1 MSLHDRL
8 KFNKGLKQKI
18 SDKNRNFFT
27 FKKWLENGGANYPDL
42 FFKKYS
48 DSERGMHAKKKITSN
63 TEVMYIPSNLLITND
78 NSSRYSTDMGSS
90 LNNLNNTNLLKI
102 ALYILDTI
110 DDGNNFYQ
118 PYYQILPKD
127 ISHLPI
133 FWDKSVLNLLESS
146 DFLNDISARKKML
159 TNEYSNLC
167 NLSESFR
174 REISLYDWLW
184 ARSIVGSRN
193 FSINVDG
200 SRKSAMVPLADML
213 NHYRPAETKWG
224 YDNNK
229 KGFTM
234 TTLKGIKPRAQIMD
248 SYGRKSN
255 RKYLLHYGFV
265 MDDNVE
271 SDGTCDD
278 DILIEIPN
286 ANSSRK
292 IYVNKDNFIDKLMPV
307 LRNINKSNNESEAG
321 SSETNQIISPRNEVA
336 SLLSMA
342 NIARNM
348 LLQFPKTYSQNVL
361 ELKKLKGFSKERNAI
376 NFVKKQKELLLF
388 IKKLADDMI
397 PIVGLEDISNEQI
410 NNKYKLYVNN

>member
-8 KFNKGLKQKI
+8 KFNKGLKQTI
-18 SDKNRNFFT
+18 SDKNRNFFI
-27 FKKWLENGGANYPDL
+27 FKKWLEKGGANYPNL

-48 DSERGMHAKKKITSN
+48 DSERGMHAKKKIIPN

-78 NSSRYSTDMGSS
+78 NTSRYSTDMGSS
-90 LNNLNNTNLLKI
+90 INSLNNTNLLKI

-110 DDGNNFYQ
+110 DDRHNFYQ

-146 DFLNDISARKKML
+146 DFLNDIMARKKML
-159 TNEYSNLC
+159 TNEYSSLC
-167 NLSESFR
+167 NLSENFR
-174 REISLYDWLW
+174 REITLYDWLW

-200 SRKSAMVPLADML
+200 SNKSAMVPLADML

-229 KGFTM
+229 RGFTM
-234 TTLKGIKPRAQIMD
+234 TTLKGINHRAQIMD

-265 MDDNVE
+265 MDDNIE

-278 DILIEIPN
+278 DIIIEIPDS
-286 ANSSRK
+286 NSSRK
-292 IYVNKDNFIDKLMPV
+292 LYVNKDNFIDKLMPT
-307 LRNINKSNNESEAG
+307 LRLANRTKQEFNNTGDSNSM
-321 SSETNQIISPRNEVA
+321 ISPRNEVA

-348 LLQFPKTYSQNVL
+348 LLQFPKTYSQNVS

-397 PIVGLEDISNEQI
+397 PIVGFEDISNEQI
-410 NNKYKLYVNN
+410 NNKYKQYVNN

>member
-8 KFNKGLKQKI
+8 KFNKGLKKKI
-18 SDKNRNFFT
+18 TDKNHNFFL
-27 FKKWLENGGANYPDL
+27 FKKWLEEGGAKYPDL
-42 FFKKYS
+42 YFKKYS
-48 DSERGMHAKKKITSN
+48 DSERGMHSKKKITPN
-63 TEVMYIPSNLLITND
+63 TEVMYIPFNLLITND
-78 NSSRYSTDMGSS
+78 NTSKYSADMGSG
-90 LNNLNNTNLLKI
+90 LNNLNNSNLIKI
-102 ALYILDTI
+102 ALYILDTL
-110 DDGNNFYQ
+110 DDNDNFYQ

-133 FWDKSVLNLLESS
+133 FWESPVLDLLESS
-146 DFLNDISARKKML
+146 DFLKDITARKRML
-159 TNEYSNLC
+159 TNEYESLC
-167 NLSESFR
+167 NLSNIFG

-200 SRKSAMVPLADML
+200 ISKSAMVPLADML

-224 YDNNK
+224 YDNAK

-234 TTLKGIKPRAQIMD
+234 MTLKGIKSRAQLMD

-265 MDDNVE
+265 MDDNTE
-271 SDGTCDD
+271 PDGTCDD
-278 DILIEIPN
+278 DVLIEIPDV
-286 ANSSRK
+286 NSKK
-292 IYVNKDNFIDKLMPV
+292 IYVNKDNFMDKLMPS
-307 LRNINKSNNESEAG
+307 LRQMNKNRDESNNTSD
-321 SSETNQIISPRNEVA
+321 TNVISRRNEVA

-348 LLQFPKTYSQNVL
+348 LLQFPKTYSKNVL

-388 IKKLADDMI
+388 IKKLADEMI
-397 PIVGLEDISNEQI
+397 PIIAFQDISDDEINQKYNNYI
-410 NNKYKLYVNN
+410 NN